1 MTDVLDLKDKKSK
14 QKQLDEWIA
23 KLIFP
28 GKPEDFIQVKSSF
41 RVADEEEY
49 KEFSFY
55 TEDNKYSIIAID
67 REKDDGYLGCGVS
80 CRKVRAG
87 EDWIRGN
94 DLPDGPF
101 IQETWNTIVYAIV
114 NYELVKLSKYQK
126 PDQIPD
132 INA

>member
-1 MTDVLDLKDKKSK
+1 MTDVVDLKEKKSK
-14 QKQLDEWIA
+14 QKVLDEWIA

-28 GKPEDFIQVKSSF
+28 GKVSDFIQEKKGYNSPDGEHY
-41 RVADEEEY
+41 R
-49 KEFSFY
+49 EFCFY
-55 TEDNKYSIIAID
+55 TEDNRYSITAID
-67 REKDDGYLGCGVS
+67 RNEDEGYLGCGVS

-101 IQETWNTIVYAIV
+101 TEETWNTIIYAIV
-114 NYELVKLSKYQK
+114 NYELVKLSQYQK
-126 PDQIPD
+126 PDEIPD

>member
-1 MTDVLDLKDKKSK
+1 MTDVVELKDKKSK
-14 QKQLDEWIA
+14 QKLLEEWVA

-28 GKPEDFIQVKSSF
+28 GEVKNFIQVKSEF
-41 RVADEEEY
+41 AVGDGDHH

-55 TEDNKYSIIAID
+55 TEDNMYSITAIE
-67 REKDDGYLGCGVS
+67 RSEDDGYLACGVT
-80 CRKVRAG
+80 CRKARAG
-87 EDWIRGN
+87 EGHIRGN

-101 IQETWNTIVYAIV
+101 TKETWNTIVYAIV
-114 NYELVKLSKYQK
+114 NYELVKLSKYKK

>member
-1 MTDVLDLKDKKSK
+1 MTDVVDLKDKKGK
-14 QKQLDEWIA
+14 QKLLDEWVS

-28 GKPEDFIQVKSSF
+28 GLVKDFIQEKKSFDVGNGEHF
-41 RVADEEEY
+41 R
-49 KEFSFY
+49 EFCFY
-55 TEDNKYSIIAID
+55 TEDNKYSVIAIE

-101 IQETWNTIVYAIV
+101 TKETWDTIIYAIV
-114 NYELVKLSKYQK
+114 NYELIKLSKFQK
-126 PDQIPD
+126 PDEIPD